1 MFYFIIDIGNFITAI
16 IAIIPVI
23 KYFINIT
30 INLARKYII
39 ICRERFVC
47 KKGKFVEKKK
57 IERES
62 RKDFKPTMYMN
73 TSRII
78 KKNAKPAIKK
88 GGDKKQND

>member
-16 IAIIPVI
+16 IAISPVI
-23 KYFINIT
+23 KYIINIT
-30 INLARKYII
+30 ISLVRKYITV
-39 ICRERFVC
+39 CKERFVC
-47 KKGKFVEKKK
+47 KTRKFVEKKK
-57 IERES
+57 IEREP
-62 RKDFKPTMYMN
+62 RKNFKPMYMN